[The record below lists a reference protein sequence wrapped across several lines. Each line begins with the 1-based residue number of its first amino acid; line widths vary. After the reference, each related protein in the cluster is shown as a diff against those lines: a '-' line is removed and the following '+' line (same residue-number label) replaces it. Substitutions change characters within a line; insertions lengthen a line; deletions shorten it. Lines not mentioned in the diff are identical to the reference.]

1 MNVGLLQSRQLS
13 NRGVFFLQP
22 FPHGHRILFVGSA
35 HRLLRGQTPGSQIAS
50 HRPHRNFHSE
60 PSRQQLLHRF
70 PGPQGKGQA
79 QLIRT
84 TTENVAHRRGRLM
97 RSQSRNGRPSST
109 PCFQRSTSGS
119 FHKTHPAV
127 HRTSSHPK
135 NLSGLSLRKAFL
147 NCLDYSSTKVFLR
160 FCRQRA
166 SILSS
171 HARHTNTSRSVCHL
185 YYAPISM
192 SGAFSLGKI
201 PPPQERRETAH
212 AAGSARPHSDQCLCD
227 RRPSSR
233 RQYSGP
239 VASRSRRILLARSRL
254 CGLRSPA
261 SVYPSLRFLHYARQE
276 RDAVLPSRLAPRA
289 TSRRVAR

>member
-192 SGAFSLGKI
+192 SELFGV
-201 PPPQERRETAH
+201 
-212 AAGSARPHSDQCLCD
+212 AG
-227 RRPSSR
+227 
-233 RQYSGP
+233 
-239 VASRSRRILLARSRL
+239 
-254 CGLRSPA
+254 
-261 SVYPSLRFLHYARQE
+261 
-276 RDAVLPSRLAPRA
+276 PSRDNCKCTLLVI
-289 TSRRVAR
+289 RRFGVCIANFNGAKPNLRLHFSHGSPTRLIQKCRIVVRVTAKS

>member
-185 YYAPISM
+185 YYAPISSSIILSPRNGYVKM
-192 SGAFSLGKI
+192 SRYEIGDLCI
-201 PPPQERRETAH
+201 EPERIAASGGDFVLRSAL
-212 AAGSARPHSDQCLCD
+212 AAG
-227 RRPSSR
+227 
-233 RQYSGP
+233 
-239 VASRSRRILLARSRL
+239 
-254 CGLRSPA
+254 
-261 SVYPSLRFLHYARQE
+261 
-276 RDAVLPSRLAPRA
+276 
-289 TSRRVAR
+289 